1 MQFNCDTYTQTLS
14 LERDGNSDNCP
25 SGDTTVVVV
34 IHNCEEEREGGEGR
48 RRGKEERGGG
58 EGRRRGEEERGGGEG
73 IMIRVTKS
81 CSTSPTHLVSQR
93 KHPREGR

>member
-1 MQFNCDTYTQTLS
+1 MQLNCDTYTQTLS

-48 RRGKEERGGG
+48 RRGG
-58 EGRRRGEEERGGGEG
+58 EERGGGEG

-93 KHPREGR
+93 KHPRGGR